1 MIEIRLRKACMTCE
15 HIDLRTQV
23 ENRYDYHGKKEN
35 FVTITCGHEPVCK
48 DCGSSQELTRLEVNP

>member
-23 ENRYDYHGKKEN
+23 ENRYDYHGKKEKFCN
-35 FVTITCGHEPVCK
+35 NH
-48 DCGSSQELTRLEVNP
+48 LRA